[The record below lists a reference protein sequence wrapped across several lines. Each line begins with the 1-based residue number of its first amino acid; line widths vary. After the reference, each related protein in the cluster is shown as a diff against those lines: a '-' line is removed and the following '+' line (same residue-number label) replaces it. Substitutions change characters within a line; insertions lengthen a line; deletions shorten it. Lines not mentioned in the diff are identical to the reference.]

1 MSKPGKVLKALCKR
15 LGVRLTV
22 KRGKKRVYKS
32 VTVLKAQC
40 NRKAKKKKKKK
51 VKRKRKFGARAVAKH
66 RGLPRDLERHIDSYL
81 RGTERQRIQ
90 AIRARL
96 MNELVVRRNPPLGIR
111 RQVAQRINFEDDGF
125 GNEF

>member
-32 VTVLKAQC
+32 VKVLKAQC
-40 NRKAKKKKKKK
+40 KRKTGKKKKRKK
-51 VKRKRKFGARAVAKH
+51 VKRRRKFGARAVAKD
-66 RGLPRDLERHIDSYL
+66 RGLSKDIERHIDSYL

-90 AIRARL
+90 AIREL
-96 MNELVVRRNPPLGIR
+96 VMNELEFRAMAPPGLPIR
-111 RQVAQRINFEDDGF
+111 WGFRGFEH
-125 GNEF
+125 E